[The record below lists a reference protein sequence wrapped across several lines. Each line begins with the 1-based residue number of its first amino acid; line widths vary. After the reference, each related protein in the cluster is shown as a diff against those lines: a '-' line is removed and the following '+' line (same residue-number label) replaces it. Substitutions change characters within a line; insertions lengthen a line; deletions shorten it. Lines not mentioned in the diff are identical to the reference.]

1 MTTLLSGVKDFQA
14 GMSCFD
20 VLMRKG
26 KLSDTIPLLTHYSA
40 FASITVQKSGHF
52 HVPIYQRLREDQ
64 FHAPIDQLCSEV
76 HGNFHVPFDQLYREV
91 HGNFH
96 VPFDQLCREVYG
108 NFHVPFE
115 QLCLGVHENFHVP
128 FEQLSFGEEHG
139 NFHVSCDQLQLS
151 GGTREFPCSFCKNFL
166 NKLFF

>member
-1 MTTLLSGVKDFQA
+1 MTTLLCGVKDFQA
-14 GMSCFD
+14 CVSCFD
-20 VLMRKG
+20 VFMRKG

-52 HVPIYQRLREDQ
+52 HVPIYQHLREDQ
-64 FHAPIDQLCSEV
+64 FNAPIDQLCSEV

-96 VPFDQLCREVYG
+96 VPFDQLCREVHG
-108 NFHVPFE
+108 
-115 QLCLGVHENFHVP
+115 NFHVP
-128 FEQLSFGEEHG
+128 FEQLSFWEEHG
-139 NFHVSCDQLQLS
+139 NVHVSCDQLQLS
-151 GGTREFPCSFCKNFL
+151 GGTRKFPCSFCKNFL